1 VTAEYENCGQCG
13 RLVVGEK
20 ITVDAAEFSRLKQLA
35 EAFEKANERLLDF
48 RCQSRSP
55 IARSAELSSFIL
67 GCRDT
72 MTLFEIVAACRTKFA
87 GRAPSKSAIDRFLKA
102 VQ

>member
-1 VTAEYENCGQCG
+1 VTGFEKCPDCD
-13 RLVVGEK
+13 RLVAGEK
-20 ITVDAAEFSRLKQLA
+20 ITIDAAEFARLKQLA
-35 EAFEKANERLLDF
+35 EAFEKSNERLLDF

-67 GCRDT
+67 GCRET
-72 MTLFEIVAACRTKFA
+72 MTLFEIVAACRKRFG

>member
-1 VTAEYENCGQCG
+1 MTGFEKCPDCGK
-13 RLVVGEK
+13 LVAGET
-20 ITVDAAEFSRLKQLA
+20 ITVDAAEFARLKQLA
-35 EAFEKANERLLDF
+35 EAFEKSNERLLDF

-67 GCRDT
+67 ACRET
-72 MTLFEIVAACRTKFA
+72 MTLFEIVASCREKF
-87 GRAPSKSAIDRFLKA
+87 GGSAPSKSAIDRFLKA